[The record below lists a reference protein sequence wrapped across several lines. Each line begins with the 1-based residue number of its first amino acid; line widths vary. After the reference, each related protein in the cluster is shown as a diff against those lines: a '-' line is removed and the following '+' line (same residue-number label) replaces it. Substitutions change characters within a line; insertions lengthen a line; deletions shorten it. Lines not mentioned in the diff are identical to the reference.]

1 MKDKVVLITGGAKR
15 VGAEVVRHLH
25 ALGYRVVVHTRHS
38 SAEPLL
44 NELNAKRKD
53 SAVSLQA
60 DLSDMKAIERLAQ
73 DALKIFGRIDALVN
87 NASSFY
93 PTPVGKIDEAVWDD
107 LMNINAKAP
116 LFLTQALAGELK
128 KNQGAVV
135 NMVDIHV
142 ERPLKD
148 FHVYSM
154 SKAALEM
161 LTKTLARALAP
172 DVRVNAVAPGIIL
185 WGESEKD
192 FSEEKKAQMIK
203 RVPLQRQG
211 EAKDIAETIAF
222 LLQQKYINGQIIAVD
237 GGRRLAV

>member
-1 MKDKVVLITGGAKR
+1 
-15 VGAEVVRHLH
+15 
-25 ALGYRVVVHTRHS
+25 
-38 SAEPLL
+38 
-44 NELNAKRKD
+44 
-53 SAVSLQA
+53 
-60 DLSDMKAIERLAQ
+60 MKAIERLAQ